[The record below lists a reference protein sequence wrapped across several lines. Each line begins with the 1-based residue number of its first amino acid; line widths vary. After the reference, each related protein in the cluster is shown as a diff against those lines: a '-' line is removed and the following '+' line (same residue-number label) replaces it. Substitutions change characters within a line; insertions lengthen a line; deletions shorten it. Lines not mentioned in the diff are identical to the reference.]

1 MPRPSPLQNRAA
13 PDGSLHA
20 VAARGLLMGNRGG
33 RLHRIDGTLGAARW
47 VSRAW
52 IACRLDFRGRRRQV
66 MGASYTEVFF
76 LDEATALAAGHRPCF
91 ECRRA
96 DAHAFADAWAR
107 ATGRARPPRAG
118 EMDLALHAERLG
130 RPETLARGALPA
142 GAIFRLDGGFRLCMA
157 GGVLAWSFEGY
168 RPAADVPPGQ
178 PVVAVT
184 PASVRAVLAAGYRPG
199 LHPSAGA
206 QLSAR

>member
-1 MPRPSPLQNRAA
+1 MPLQNRVTPEGDIVAT
-13 PDGSLHA
+13 
-20 VAARGLLMGNRGG
+20 AARGLVMGNRGG
-33 RLHRIDGTLGAARW
+33 AFHDPSKRL
-47 VSRAW
+47 
-52 IACRLDFRGRRRQV
+52 GRRRWANRQWICCRLEFKGRRREV
-66 MGASYTEVFF
+66 MAPGRYTELFF